1 MCVYT
6 HTLPMRMIFLQWMYW
21 FRLRSSKQ
29 WQTQRTAL
37 SISVVTG
44 KEGIQATYRHT
55 LVGRYPSL
63 GYVSVFMN
71 PRAVTSGIAPILW
84 SPISYGLA

>member
-1 MCVYT
+1 
-6 HTLPMRMIFLQWMYW
+6 MRMIFLQWMYW

-29 WQTQRTAL
+29 WRTQRTAL
-37 SISVVTG
+37 TISVVTG
-44 KEGIQATYRHT
+44 KEGIQGIQATYRHT

-63 GYVSVFMN
+63 GYVSVYVH

-84 SPISYGLA
+84 SPVSYGLA